1 MALVYV
7 SGHRAVVWPVGKL
20 RVLLVLE
27 LVGSQWQV
35 EFGWQVDWTGRLE
48 MVNGL
53 LGSDMLD
60 RLGFVTTSRIV
71 CCWAR

>member
-27 LVGSQWQV
+27 LVGWGDGVSGKLSLGGRWI
-35 EFGWQVDWTGRLE
+35 GRGDWRWSTA
-48 MVNGL
+48 
-53 LGSDMLD
+53 
-60 RLGFVTTSRIV
+60 
-71 CCWAR
+71 CWAVTCLIALAL